1 MKNIVIIFIL
11 LLAFTSNAENKKTVT
26 PKPNKATVY
35 LNGAELMYNIPLYLG
50 VGDHE
55 IIIEGV
61 SPYLD
66 ENSISAYMKG
76 AFVLDTRKSIRYPDQ
91 PKAVSPDVKYTRMLE
106 AIEDS
111 LNELGFVIKDNINK
125 RNGFEREKTLLLNN
139 RLIKGDF
146 KKDSLQLLKESLDL
160 LRSRLTNIDE
170 EMLKL
175 ERMLYKHYKLQGV
188 LNNRKSHY
196 TLLLENG
203 GLILENVPFKSV
215 EQVIVNIEVE
225 EAVNATLNLRY
236 YVPNAGWLPRYDILA
251 TSESNEIKLVS
262 RAQVSQ
268 NTGIDWKDISL
279 VLSTSNPRESN
290 TKPRLNIWNLNFG
303 YPNSYLNKT
312 NKAIYNNA
320 YNNNLQYNTA
330 PKVET
335 EDISD
340 SRALMDEVKV
350 KRFDFDVNAA
360 PILSVSENLLR
371 TEYVIKSKYSITS
384 DLKMHNVVV
393 STQDVPVDMTYIA
406 VPKMD
411 KNAFLMAKV
420 ANWEDLNL
428 LPANARI
435 YYDESFI
442 GMSIID
448 PGTVKDTLYLDM
460 GRDKGINIKR
470 QNLKDKCKE
479 QVLGDDRIH
488 VKTVEITI
496 RNTKS
501 VSLDFEIEDQ
511 IPISSDPNIKITLLN
526 KDGALYNEAT
536 GKLVWKTKIK
546 GKGTEKIVF
555 SFEVRHPKSKNIP
568 NL

>member
-1 MKNIVIIFIL
+1 MKNILFIIL
-11 LLAFTSNAENKKTVT
+11 LFALTSNAENQKTVS
-26 PKPNKATVY
+26 PKPSKATVY
-35 LNGAELMYNIPLYLG
+35 LNGAELVYNIPLNLASG
-50 VGDHE
+50 NHE
-55 IIIEGV
+55 IILEGV

-66 ENSISAYMKG
+66 ENSISAYIKG
-76 AFVLDTRKSIRYPDQ
+76 AFVLDTRKSIRYPEQ
-91 PKAVSPDVKYTRMLE
+91 PKVVNPDEKYSKF
-106 AIEDS
+106 IVNVDDS
-111 LNELGFVIKDNINK
+111 LNELGFVIKDCTNK
-125 RNGFEREKTLLLNN
+125 KNGFEREKNLLLNN
-139 RLIKGDF
+139 RLIRGEF
-146 KKDSLQLLKESLDL
+146 RKDSLQLLKESMDL

-170 EMLKL
+170 EILKL
-175 ERMLYKHYKLQGV
+175 ERALYKHYKVQEAM
-188 LNNRKSHY
+188 NNRKAHY
-196 TLLLENG
+196 QRILQNG
-203 GLILENVPFKSV
+203 GAVLDNVPFKSV

-225 EAVNATLNLRY
+225 EAVNTTLNVRY
-236 YVPNAGWLPRYDILA
+236 YVPNAGWLPRYDIVA
-251 TSESNEIKLVS
+251 SSESNEIKLIS

-290 TKPRLNIWNLNFG
+290 TKPQLNIWNLNYG
-303 YPNSYLNKT
+303 YPNSYLQKT
-312 NKAIYNNA
+312 NKALYNNA
-320 YNNNLQYNTA
+320 YNNNLQYNTVPA
-330 PKVET
+330 MKA
-335 EDISD
+335 EDLNERDNGAKTNSD
-340 SRALMDEVKV
+340 DV
-350 KRFDFDVNAA
+350 RFDFGVNAA

-393 STQDVPVDMTYIA
+393 NTIDVPVDMTYMA
-406 VPKMD
+406 VPKLD
-411 KNAFLMAKV
+411 KNAFLMAKI

-442 GMSIID
+442 GMSVID

-479 QVLGDDRIH
+479 QVLGDDKIH

-496 RNTKS
+496 RNTKG
-501 VSLDFEIEDQ
+501 VTLDFEIEDQ
-511 IPISSDPNIKITLLN
+511 IPISSDPSIKITLLD

-546 GKGTEKIVF
+546 AKGTEKIVF
-555 SFEVRHPKSKNIP
+555 SFEVRHPKTKIIP

>member
-1 MKNIVIIFIL
+1 MKNILFIIIL
-11 LLAFTSNAENKKTVT
+11 LFALTSNAENQKTVT

-35 LNGAELMYNIPLYLG
+35 LNGAELVYNIPLYLASG
-50 VGDHE
+50 NHE

-66 ENSISAYMKG
+66 ENSISAYIKG
-76 AFVLDTRKSIRYPDQ
+76 AFVLETRKSIRYPEQ
-91 PKAVSPDVKYTRMLE
+91 PKVVNPDEKYSKYILNVD
-106 AIEDS
+106 DS
-111 LNELGFVIKDNINK
+111 LNELGFVIKDCTNK
-125 RNGFEREKTLLLNN
+125 KNGFEREKNLLLNN
-139 RLIKGDF
+139 RLIRGEF
-146 KKDSLQLLKESLDL
+146 RKDSLQLLKESMDL

-170 EMLKL
+170 EILKL
-175 ERMLYKHYKLQGV
+175 ERALYKHYKVQEAMS
-188 LNNRKSHY
+188 NRKAHY
-196 TLLLENG
+196 QRILQNG
-203 GLILENVPFKSV
+203 GAVLDNVPFKSV
-215 EQVIVNIEVE
+215 EQVIVNIEAE
-225 EAVNATLNLRY
+225 EAVNTTLNIRY
-236 YVPNAGWLPRYDILA
+236 YVPNAGWLPRYDIIA
-251 TSESNEIKLVS
+251 NSESNEIKLIS

-290 TKPRLNIWNLNFG
+290 TKPQLNIWNLNYG
-303 YPNSYLNKT
+303 YPNSYMQKT
-312 NKAIYNNA
+312 NKALYNNA
-320 YNNNLQYNTA
+320 YNNNLQYNQA
-330 PKVET
+330 PSVQAEDLSEIRKEREDDKVG
-335 EDISD
+335 
-340 SRALMDEVKV
+340 
-350 KRFDFDVNAA
+350 RFDFGVNAA

-393 STQDVPVDMTYIA
+393 NTIDVPVDMTYMA
-406 VPKMD
+406 VPKLD
-411 KNAFLMAKV
+411 KNAFLMAKI

-448 PGTVKDTLYLDM
+448 PSTVKDTLYLDM

-479 QVLGDDRIH
+479 QVLGDDKIH
-488 VKTVEITI
+488 IKTVEITI

-511 IPISSDPNIKITLLN
+511 IPISSDPSIKITLLN

-555 SFEVRHPKSKNIP
+555 SFEVRHPKSKIIP